1 METPKHVQVAFYDV
15 ESTKKE
21 LLGTVDINK
30 QLYPGEYTDV
40 EFSININL
48 SEKHTIMVVVDDNG
62 TGTGMVREI
71 NETNNWFEV
80 EYKFSSQATV
90 PPIIEQ
96 ESVQAKNVT
105 VQETIEMIKDDDV
118 VIIDVRTST
127 EYNEEHLPNALNIDL
142 NTEDMRNQVSKL
154 DKSKKYLLYCR
165 SGQRSQIASNI
176 FIELGIN
183 KVYLLKGG
191 IEAWKDAGCY
201 S

>member
-1 METPKHVQVAFYDV
+1 
-15 ESTKKE
+15 
-21 LLGTVDINK
+21 
-30 QLYPGEYTDV
+30 
-40 EFSININL
+40 
-48 SEKHTIMVVVDDNG
+48 
-62 TGTGMVREI
+62 
-71 NETNNWFEV
+71 
-80 EYKFSSQATV
+80 
-90 PPIIEQ
+90 
-96 ESVQAKNVT
+96 
-105 VQETIEMIKDDDV
+105 MIKDDDV